1 MTARVPIPHDT
12 AAEIMFISDR
22 TCCVCNERGKPV
34 QIHHIDENPGN
45 NVIENLSV
53 LCLECHNDT
62 QIRGGFGRKLNSP
75 LVIRYREEW
84 IARVKKRRED
94 ADALAISK
102 TAPEPV
108 LSPQIPK
115 VETKPHSEIKDHQM
129 IAFIKSLPS
138 LRRDLE
144 NQAQPELDT
153 GVTSRMVEASYK
165 YIDSM
170 QGILVALAEFYAK
183 GTFGDNIQDFFSEQ
197 ISLRFAWHRSH
208 IEPHGPG
215 TGGTIVNIMICGSVR
230 DDAEKMVEDMVMS
243 LAGLGDILNWQDW
256 QAQWRGTQKWA
267 SDGHREEQ
275 YA

>member
-34 QIHHIDENPGN
+34 QIHHIDENSSN

-102 TAPEPV
+102 TASEPV
-108 LSPQIPK
+108 FSPKIPK
-115 VETKPHSEIKDHQM
+115 VETKSYSEIKDPQM

-153 GVTSRMVEASYK
+153 GVTSRMVNASYK

-197 ISLRFAWHRSH
+197 ISLRFSWHRSH

-215 TGGTIVNIMICGSVR
+215 TGGTIVNTMICGSVR
-230 DDAEKMVEDMVMS
+230 DDTEKMVEDMVMS
-243 LAGLGDILNWQDW
+243 LAGLGDILNWRDW
-256 QAQWRGTQKWA
+256 QAQWRGPQKWA
-267 SDGHREEQ
+267 SDEYREEQ